1 MDPKLEAIIK
11 SRKILGKV
19 QDEKVDI
26 FLSRA
31 KSGTYSRN
39 RSSRTS
45 NSKTFRNMQRKYDKN
60 AQTLKKPELAQRKS
74 RFVKSIGDYINGI
87 PELAPEPLP
96 SVEEN
101 VNTNNTNNNS
111 NNENNKPAAKQEQQ
125 EIPAELLQAFEGEQV
140 SPPRP
145 DGEDE
150 CSVEPE
156 GELFA
161 VQDGETKDDGNC
173 FYSAI
178 FRAAKEQGILNKFPV
193 GIITDNEERFIQ
205 TMRNTISNNISEGN
219 LPKYKAQNGPLDT
232 YNTLI
237 QSDNSYTQIIRG
249 FPEWFGK
256 EFPKEKIGT
265 RTEFITKLSKIVKED
280 KKWVGEIEV
289 RLTKKLLKKNI
300 CLLIHNSYKEE
311 LEKERNGIPV
321 INLHNYDEVHYKFF
335 SFNVGTKDLVEEEKK
350 ADINQSSKV
359 SVKSENPCAEL
370 FDPCTRE
377 PIANNDIK
385 MLESRVREI
394 RKNRDIELNEKKKF
408 PIDKIINC
416 LDLLIYILQQS
427 EKPDEKLLQYD
438 INGQLYESYWTIAIT
453 LGQIEKFPITEH
465 FYILDGKIENIS
477 NINDPKFIKDIF
489 NYLSSRKI
497 SGGSGS
503 GASDIT
509 FMYKKQKI
517 NPDNDN
523 CSAEIPVIPNVSEVC
538 RTEVAS
544 ASSRQLVGTSD
555 KPLLYFCSSKFFKK
569 DISKGID
576 KFDIQNIYTAAK
588 NLNQDYDK
596 KIILLVKDRG
606 AVEEKMAKAIRKYIA
621 DEARYIFG
629 MNDLF
634 AALTKL
640 YNFVHEKHV
649 GGDLTKEKL
658 QEILGIKTTPKPILN
673 LRLHQHIAVLKITDS
688 INAFK
693 KRGSGNNKFL
703 VGIVPRGGKTFIAGG
718 IIHTLQPKKVVVLLG
733 AKSETLSQF
742 KDDLFEYFQNFSDYT
757 IVDALDEIPSTRL
770 DISKKYIIL
779 MSVELFKN
787 PDSTRALLQNLK
799 TGGQKADLFICDEA
813 HLKQTTEKAVK
824 AQTQA
829 SRSPVRE
836 EGEEKGEEFVSD
848 LEEKDELEKLKK
860 QFGTDVPVV
869 YMTGTY
875 IKPMTVFSIPPENC
889 IIWDYQDIQEAKNL
903 STNEDYFKE
912 NFGEYYNRALNICN
926 TYGESFESIQNQ
938 YRKFPELYLLTTQ
951 FTQDAKNAF
960 LKQDAGKAIG
970 YPTITH
976 LFEIK
981 KDFDPKT
988 IPTSL
993 WASGFT
999 NPKGILRLMN
1009 YLSPST
1015 ASIKNAGGEKIQEI
1029 SSVLTSVDHIAQR
1042 IGDRLAFFTSDFV
1055 VHSQLWF
1062 LPHMQGHPLQK
1073 RMCALAGAIFQ
1084 SKWFAKNFVVI
1095 AVSNT
1100 TKDLGTGGIGGAGP
1114 PIDRRIKI
1122 NEGMFTWACPKNGE
1136 NLKQCLINEESKARR
1151 QGKGLIIIAQNMLHL
1166 GISLPCVDIVVL
1178 LDAGEKVDERIQK
1191 MYRALT
1197 ESTNKKGGYIIDMN
1211 YFRTVTAIMNYQ
1223 IQTETQRKKKRP
1235 FLEDYPKLFNKV
1247 LDIFSIDDDKPI
1259 LRADI
1264 EKDTLPELQKLLG
1277 GTQKSGDSTV
1287 LSTAGAALDKNVIN
1301 VLEGTYTEE
1310 YDRFL
1315 GLMKEEAQKTRALR
1329 ELPKNSPEK
1338 ATRAKEVK
1346 VNNKT
1351 NANDDYNEPI
1361 FFKEQD
1367 NKKQRKEAYLDIFKT
1382 TLKLGAFGTE
1392 HTNLKAL
1399 IESLNHD
1406 EELKETLYDTIIKR
1420 GAIQE
1425 DKENRVQQRNFII
1438 DGLIIPALRK
1448 IVGEGRDDSYQKMKE
1463 SIDNNRKYPAKVSEV
1478 LEYIKAHLIPR
1489 DIERHKFGEVFTP
1502 MYLVEEMLDTLPAE
1516 VWQNKDLKWLDPA
1529 NGMGNFPI
1537 GAFLRLFYGF
1547 RTKDGKFIG
1556 IGKEGDGKYNPG
1568 LTEVISGEETRRKH
1582 IVKDMLYMVEINR
1595 KNIEVSKT
1603 LFKKL
1608 APGIEPNIIQMHR
1621 NDGFLADVEMKFS
1634 NGTVNQFDI
1643 IMGNPPFNK
1652 GSVRSAMVTSRT
1664 KKAKSNLGI
1673 EDKPDSG
1680 FWFKFVNKI
1689 LTKGVLKLN
1698 GFLLFIHPI
1707 TWFKPDEAGAHD
1719 LILSKQLIK
1728 IKIYKDDGEAQKLFE
1743 GKGKISIAYYLL
1755 ENKTVSSKTRF
1766 EYADYKDKK
1775 EDVLLSTKSIIIQ
1788 NYNSIYNKIILKC
1801 DLYGIKKGLK
1811 HKQIKECD
1819 DKGNNKLITILE
1831 EKGVIKYVNSSK
1843 PHPDQNTPK
1852 VIIGGTYTPIVLF
1865 DKKGEYG
1872 LYQKG
1877 QRSYF
1882 IGSELEKI
1890 NDYFKTKLSTM
1901 LLEYVKFEQNFI
1913 KPSYFPDVRSINI
1926 KTINDDTLAD
1936 YFEFTAEE
1944 RKEIAKM
1951 HDPIHPNGDKII
1963 KITCAQLRGEKEEPA
1978 EESRANAR
1986 RRTRKL
1992 RRFF

>member
-1 MDPKLEAIIK
+1 MDPKLTRLIETQQNVGSVYGSHLK
-11 SRKILGKV
+11 SIF
-19 QDEKVDI
+19 EK
-26 FLSRA
+26 A
-31 KSGTYSRN
+31 KNGTYSRN
-39 RSSRTS
+39 RSQRNNNSRSLRTLSKKFS
-45 NSKTFRNMQRKYDKN
+45 NVAESHPDKERKKQIGEKAEYLTEVSDYLNTIEELPEGAKESRNKGLPVLAEQVE
-60 AQTLKKPELAQRKS
+60 AKPELQKS
-74 RFVKSIGDYINGI
+74 KN
-87 PELAPEPLP
+87 E
-96 SVEEN
+96 VEE
-101 VNTNNTNNNS
+101 
-111 NNENNKPAAKQEQQ
+111 KPAESTQE
-125 EIPAELLQAFEGEQV
+125 
-140 SPPRP
+140 
-145 DGEDE
+145 
-150 CSVEPE
+150 
-156 GELFA
+156 
-161 VQDGETKDDGNC
+161 
-173 FYSAI
+173 
-178 FRAAKEQGILNKFPV
+178 
-193 GIITDNEERFIQ
+193 
-205 TMRNTISNNISEGN
+205 
-219 LPKYKAQNGPLDT
+219 
-232 YNTLI
+232 
-237 QSDNSYTQIIRG
+237 
-249 FPEWFGK
+249 
-256 EFPKEKIGT
+256 
-265 RTEFITKLSKIVKED
+265 
-280 KKWVGEIEV
+280 
-289 RLTKKLLKKNI
+289 
-300 CLLIHNSYKEE
+300 
-311 LEKERNGIPV
+311 
-321 INLHNYDEVHYKFF
+321 
-335 SFNVGTKDLVEEEKK
+335 
-350 ADINQSSKV
+350 SS
-359 SVKSENPCAEL
+359 KSENPCAEL

-385 MLESRVREI
+385 TLESRVREI

-408 PIDKIINC
+408 PIDKFKSR
-416 LDLLIYILQQS
+416 LDLLLFVLQQS
-427 EKPDEKLLQYD
+427 EKPNENLLQYD
-438 INGQLYESYWTIAIT
+438 INGQLFESYWDIVFA
-453 LGQIEKFPITEH
+453 LGLIDQFPITEQ
-465 FYILDGKIENIS
+465 FFMFKGKIETLTT
-477 NINDPKFIKDIF
+477 INDPGFMKNPFD
-489 NYLSSRKI
+489 YLAARGI
-497 SGGSGS
+497 NEGSKA
-503 GASDIT
+503 GASDVT
-509 FMYKKQKI
+509 FMYKKRKT
-517 NPDNDN
+517 NPDNDE
-523 CSAEIPVIPNVSEVC
+523 CSAETLVIPNVSEVC

-544 ASSRQLVGTSD
+544 ASSRQSLETSE
-555 KPLLYFCSSKFFKK
+555 KPLLYFCSAKYYKK
-569 DISKGID
+569 DDTKGID

-588 NLNQDYDK
+588 NLHQEYDK

-621 DEARYIFG
+621 DEARHIFG
-629 MNDLF
+629 MSDLF

-649 GGDLTKEKL
+649 SGDLTKEKL
-658 QEILGIKTTPKPILN
+658 QEVLGIKKTPKPILN

-742 KDDLFEYFQNFSDYT
+742 KNDLFEYFQNFSDYT

-836 EGEEKGEEFVSD
+836 NEKGEEFVSD
-848 LEEKDELEKLKK
+848 SEEKDELEKLKK

-903 STNEDYFKE
+903 STNEEYFKE
-912 NFGEYYNRALNICN
+912 NFGEYYDRALNIC
-926 TYGESFESIQNQ
+926 TAYGESFESIQNQ

-976 LFEIK
+976 LFEVK

-988 IPTSL
+988 TPPER

-1015 ASIKNAGGEKIQEI
+1015 ASIKNVGSEKIQEI

-1100 TKDLGTGGIGGAGP
+1100 TTNLSIEGAV
-1114 PIDRRIKI
+1114 DRRLKI
-1122 NEGMFTWACPKNGE
+1122 GDGIFAWACPKNGE
-1136 NLKQCLINEESKARR
+1136 NLKQCLINEESRARK
-1151 QGKGLIIIAQNMLHL
+1151 QGKGLIILAQNMLHL

-1211 YFRTVTAIMNYQ
+1211 YFRTVTAIMSYQ
-1223 IQTETQRKKKRP
+1223 IKTETQRKKKRP
-1235 FLEDYPKLFNKV
+1235 FLEDYRKLFNKV

-1277 GTQKSGDSTV
+1277 GSQKSGDSTV
-1287 LSTAGAALDKNVIN
+1287 LSTAGAALDKNVMN

-1315 GLMKEEAQKTRALR
+1315 GLMKEEAQKTRKLR
-1329 ELPKNSPEK
+1329 ELAENSPEK
-1338 ATRAKEVK
+1338 ATHAKEAK
-1346 VNNKT
+1346 ENKNE
-1351 NANDDYNEPI
+1351 NAVEDYNEPK

-1392 HTNLKAL
+1392 NTDLEAL
-1399 IESLNHD
+1399 IVSLNYD

-1425 DKENRVQQRNFII
+1425 DKENKKQQRDFII
-1438 DGLIIPALRK
+1438 DGLIIPSLRK
-1448 IVGEGRDDSYQKMKE
+1448 IVGEGKGNSYQMMKE
-1463 SIDNNRKYPAKVSEV
+1463 SIDNNRKYPAEIHSV
-1478 LEYIKAHLIPR
+1478 LEYITEHLAPKAV
-1489 DIERHKFGEVFTP
+1489 ERQMLGEVFTP
-1502 MYLVEEMLDTLPAE
+1502 LNIIEDLLSKLPKT
-1516 VWQNKDLKWLDPA
+1516 VWKEHTWKWLDPA

-1537 GAFLRLFYGF
+1537 IAFIHLDEGL
-1547 RTKDGKFIG
+1547 
-1556 IGKEGDGKYNPG
+1556 KEWEPNQSK
-1568 LTEVISGEETRRKH
+1568 RRKH
-1582 IVKDMLYMVEINR
+1582 IVENMLYMIEINS
-1595 KNIEVSKT
+1595 KNSKIARR
-1603 LFKKL
+1603 LFSKL
-1608 APGIEPNIIQMHR
+1608 APEAQKINILTCNTLKI
-1621 NDGFLADVEMKFS
+1621 NDETLVKNFGVDKF
-1634 NGTVNQFDI
+1634 NI
-1643 IMGNPPFNK
+1643 IMGNPPFNSGGSKIQGDEDASTIWPAFFEYSMKHIIPK
-1652 GSVRSAMVTSRT
+1652 GYLIFLHPPIWRVAKKSLYQNVYKTMTTKQIVYLKSYEKDSAEN
-1664 KKAKSNLGI
+1664 AKSKFDGTDVRFESYILQNEDAKEETLMKDIFNI
-1673 EDKPDSG
+1673 ESRIKVADIPFIPNSGYDILKKLFTAQKKYGKLNYFDKWEKTKIG
-1680 FWFKFVNKI
+1680 GVVNKI
-1689 LTKGVLKLN
+1689 TNMSNTN
-1698 GFLLFIHPI
+1698 GIDY
-1707 TWFKPDEAGAHD
+1707 TVEKVRYKDQE
-1719 LILSKQLIK
+1719 K
-1728 IKIYKDDGEAQKLFE
+1728 IKVCTNGETSRWPVCFVDKGGKQENEQYISERYILCKSVESANKVAEFLSSKLFYFLVYVSHFQIQARTPTILYNSMPNVEDIEIDFHNDREIYKFFNITEEDIKLVE
-1743 GKGKISIAYYLL
+1743 K
-1755 ENKTVSSKTRF
+1755 
-1766 EYADYKDKK
+1766 YAVRRN
-1775 EDVLLSTKSIIIQ
+1775 VLTER
-1788 NYNSIYNKIILKC
+1788 
-1801 DLYGIKKGLK
+1801 DL
-1811 HKQIKECD
+1811 HV
-1819 DKGNNKLITILE
+1819 KGNRTRGAK
-1831 EKGVIKYVNSSK
+1831 
-1843 PHPDQNTPK
+1843 
-1852 VIIGGTYTPIVLF
+1852 
-1865 DKKGEYG
+1865 
-1872 LYQKG
+1872 
-1877 QRSYF
+1877 
-1882 IGSELEKI
+1882 SE
-1890 NDYFKTKLSTM
+1890 
-1901 LLEYVKFEQNFI
+1901 
-1913 KPSYFPDVRSINI
+1913 
-1926 KTINDDTLAD
+1926 
-1936 YFEFTAEE
+1936 
-1944 RKEIAKM
+1944 
-1951 HDPIHPNGDKII
+1951 
-1963 KITCAQLRGEKEEPA
+1963 
-1978 EESRANAR
+1978 AR